1 MNDLPERL
9 IAIFLDV
16 NNDFGGVWHPEEAGY
31 VDYTNLNGV
40 NYTIKVN
47 IFPTEDE

>member
-9 IAIFLDV
+9 VAIFLQV
-16 NNDFGGVWHPEEAGY
+16 NDDFGGDSHPEEAGY